1 MDDESILDALRAGDP
16 AAVRALRARYRGRL
30 VAVVAQICGDLGV
43 AEEMSEDILSDF
55 VVDHAPGLRAAGAMG
70 GYLRLMAV
78 RRAVRHRDRG
88 RRHVAL
94 GDEVAGEAPA
104 LEAALDAPARHA
116 RLADCVAELPVRTQ
130 RMLRLR
136 FGGEASLGEV
146 GAALG
151 LSKQFVARVVGDAL
165 ARLRRCLLRAGFGA

>member
-1 MDDESILDALRAGDP
+1 MDDESLLDALRSGDP
-16 AAVRALRARYRGRL
+16 AGVLALRARYRGRL

-55 VVDHAPGLRAAGAMG
+55 VVDHAAGLRAAGAMG

-94 GDEVAGEAPA
+94 PVELCGEAPSM
-104 LEAALDAPARHA
+104 EAALDGPARHA
-116 RLADCVAELPVRTQ
+116 RLTDCLAELPVRTQ

-136 FGGEASLGEV
+136 FGREASLAEV

-151 LSKQFVARVVGDAL
+151 LSKQFVARVVGEAL
-165 ARLRRCLLRAGFGA
+165 ARLRRCLARAGVGP